1 MNANDVIVLGAGL
14 AGLSAARDL
23 AAAGVD
29 VRVLEARGRV
39 GGRVEQTDLAD
50 GRLVQ
55 LGGEVV
61 GPAHTAYSQLVDE
74 LGLTLVPAFA
84 GLPGDDVWVLAD
96 GTYRGE
102 GIPWFT
108 DADRRSFEVAERAFA
123 DLVRSVDPDD
133 PWKHPDAARL
143 DALSVGQWLREVGAT
158 PNVVRARD
166 IAMLALAAESVER
179 TSLLSDLRKEAAVGS
194 TSFYDY
200 DVWEVSRVSEGSAT
214 VALRIAAELGHR
226 VTLGAVVERVSLSAQ
241 GCTVTLASGERYTAG
256 AVISTIPAGPLR
268 SIRIDGLSDARRASL
283 DRQRHALTSKV
294 TAAYSDSFWAADG
307 LNGTAYA
314 EVGMLGGTWVQRDG
328 ILSALVPP
336 ERQSAFLA
344 TSPDQL
350 HGELLDELAAAFGP
364 RAREV
369 QHLAVRRWAIDP
381 FTLGYITSWRP
392 GDVMGVGPLHGTHEP
407 PFYVA
412 GSDQWVCGYME
423 GAVRTGRAAAAAALT
438 QGT

>member
-1 MNANDVIVLGAGL
+1 MNASDVIVLGAGL

-39 GGRVEQTDLAD
+39 GGRVEQTVLAD
-50 GRLVQ
+50 GRLMQ
-55 LGGEVV
+55 LGGEVI
-61 GPAHTAYSQLVDE
+61 GPSHAAYTQLVGE
-74 LGLTLVPAFA
+74 LGLTLIPAFA
-84 GLPGDDVWVLAD
+84 GLPGDDVWVLAE
-96 GTYRGE
+96 GRERGE
-102 GIPWFT
+102 GIPWFS
-108 DADRRSFEVAERAFA
+108 DDDRRSYDAVERAFGE
-123 DLVRSVDPDD
+123 LVRSVDPDN
-133 PWKHPDAARL
+133 PWAHPDAARL
-143 DALSVGQWLREVGAT
+143 DALSVGQWLRAVGAT

-179 TSLLSDLRKEAAVGS
+179 TSLLSDLRKEAAVGA
-194 TSFYDY
+194 TGFYDY
-200 DVWEVSRVSEGSAT
+200 DVWEAWRVDEGSAT
-214 VALRIAAELGHR
+214 VALRMAAELGSR
-226 VTLGAVVERVSLSAQ
+226 ITLGAVVDRVALSTS
-241 GCTVTLASGERYTAG
+241 GCSVTLESGERFTAG
-256 AVISTIPAGPLR
+256 AVISTIPVGPLR
-268 SIRIDGLSDARRASL
+268 RIRIDGLTDARRASL

-294 TAAYSDSFWAADG
+294 TAAYGDSFWAADG
-307 LNGTAYA
+307 LNGTSYA

-344 TSPDQL
+344 TSPDRL
-350 HGELLDELAAAFGP
+350 HTELLDELAAAFGP
-364 RAREV
+364 EARDA
-369 QHLAVRRWAIDP
+369 QQLAIRRWAIDP

-392 GDVMGVGPLHGTHEP
+392 GDVMGVGPLHATHEP

-438 QGT
+438 QGR

>member
-1 MNANDVIVLGAGL
+1 MNRSDVIVLGAGL

-23 AAAGVD
+23 AAAGAD

-39 GGRVEQTDLAD
+39 GGRVEQTTLAD
-50 GRLVQ
+50 GRLMQ

-61 GPAHTAYSQLVDE
+61 GPSHTAYSGLVDE

-84 GLPGDDVWVLAD
+84 GLPGEDVWSLAD
-96 GTYRGE
+96 GRFVGDL
-102 GIPWFT
+102 PFFD
-108 DADRRSFEVAERAFA
+108 DADRASYERVERAFGV
-123 DLVRSVDPDD
+123 LVGTVDPDN
-133 PWKHPDAARL
+133 PWAHPEAERL
-143 DALSVGQWLREVGAT
+143 DRLSVGQWLREVGAT

-179 TSLLSDLRKEAAVGS
+179 TSLLSDLRKEAAAGS
-194 TSFYDY
+194 SRFYDY
-200 DVWEVSRVSEGSAT
+200 DVWEVSRVAEGSAR
-214 VALRIAAELGHR
+214 VALRMAEELGHR
-226 VTLGAVVERVSLSAQ
+226 ITLGAVVDRVALSSR
-241 GCTVTLASGERYTAG
+241 GCTVTLVSGEQYTAD
-256 AVISTIPAGPLR
+256 AVVSTIPAGPLR
-268 SIRIDGLSDARRASL
+268 RIRIDGLSEPRRASL

-294 TAAYSDSFWAADG
+294 AVAYADSFWARDG
-307 LNGTAYA
+307 LNGTSYS
-314 EVGMLGGTWVQRDG
+314 EVGMMGGTWVQRDG

-344 TSPDQL
+344 TSPERLQE
-350 HGELLDELAAAFGP
+350 ELLEELVTAFGP
-364 RAREV
+364 DARGADS
-369 QHLAVRRWAIDP
+369 LMVRRWAIDP

-423 GAVRTGRAAAAAALT
+423 GAVRTGRGAALAVLRT
-438 QGT
+438 AR

>member
-1 MNANDVIVLGAGL
+1 MNTSDVIVLGAGL

-39 GGRVEQTDLAD
+39 GGRVEQTELAD

-55 LGGEVV
+55 LGGEVI
-61 GPAHTAYSQLVDE
+61 GPSHTAYAQLVGE

-84 GLPGDDVWVLAD
+84 GLPGDDVWVLAE
-96 GTYRGE
+96 GRQRGE
-102 GIPWFT
+102 GIPWFS
-108 DADRRSFEVAERAFA
+108 DADRRSYEAAEGAFA
-123 DLVRSVDPDD
+123 ALVRTVDPDD
-133 PWKHPDAARL
+133 PWSHPDADRL
-143 DALSVGQWLREVGAT
+143 DRLSVGQWLRDVGAT

-200 DVWEVSRVSEGSAT
+200 DVWEVSRVGEGSAT
-214 VALRIAAELGHR
+214 VALRMAAELGHR
-226 VTLGAVVERVSLSAQ
+226 ITLGAVVDRVSLSTQ
-241 GCTVTLASGERYTAG
+241 GCTVTLTSGERFTAG

-268 SIRIDGLSDARRASL
+268 SIRIDGLSDARRDSL

-344 TSPDQL
+344 TSPERL
-350 HGELLDELAAAFGP
+350 HDELLDELAAAFGP

-369 QHLAVRRWAIDP
+369 QQLAVRRWAIDP

-423 GAVRTGRAAAAAALT
+423 GAVRTGRVAAAAVVA
-438 QGT
+438 QGA

>member
-1 MNANDVIVLGAGL
+1 MNASDVIVLGAGL

-39 GGRVEQTDLAD
+39 GGRVEQTELAD
-50 GRLVQ
+50 GRLMQ
-55 LGGEVV
+55 LGGEVI
-61 GPAHTAYSQLVDE
+61 GPEHTAYTQLVDE

-84 GLPGDDVWVLAD
+84 GLPGDDVWVLA
-96 GTYRGE
+96 GGRVRGA
-102 GIPWFT
+102 GIPWFS
-108 DADRRSFEVAERAFA
+108 DDDRRSYEAAERAFG
-123 DLVRSVDPDD
+123 DLVRTVDPDD
-133 PWKHPDAARL
+133 PWSHPDADRL
-143 DALSVGQWLREVGAT
+143 DRLSMGQWLREVGAT

-200 DVWEVSRVSEGSAT
+200 DVWEVSRVAEGSAT
-214 VALRIAAELGHR
+214 VALRMAVELGHR
-226 VTLGAVVERVSLSAQ
+226 ITLGAVVDRVALSPR
-241 GCTVTLASGERYTAG
+241 GCTVTLESGERFTAG

-268 SIRIDGLSDARRASL
+268 RIRIDGLSDARRASL

-294 TAAYSDSFWAADG
+294 TVAYADSFWAADG

-314 EVGMLGGTWVQRDG
+314 EIGMLGGTWVQRDG

-344 TSPDQL
+344 TSPERL
-350 HGELLDELAAAFGP
+350 HDELRDELVAAFGP
-364 RAREV
+364 QARET
-369 QHLAVRRWAIDP
+369 QQLAVRRWAIDQ

-407 PFYVA
+407 PLYVA

-423 GAVRTGRAAAAAALT
+423 GAVRTGRAAAAAALA
-438 QGT
+438 QGG